1 MSPSRFRLR
10 RVFKRPITRLAVPLA
25 SRGVKPNTVTY
36 ISLLVAILSFIIL
49 LLVGSQPGFAV
60 AIFIVGVLD
69 GLDGAIAR
77 LSGRSSDM
85 GAFLDSVIDKVSE
98 GIILLSIALHLQG
111 VELFGLQIE
120 VWVSLSIMG
129 WLLTSYTR
137 ARAENLGV
145 KDLDVGL
152 GARSERIFTLF
163 LFGLVSRLDW
173 GIIIVAM
180 MGLCTAGYRYYHYT
194 RELEEYE
201 KTDQ

>member
-1 MSPSRFRLR
+1 
-10 RVFKRPITRLAVPLA
+10 LA

-111 VELFGLQIE
+111 VKLFGLQIE